1 MTMKKIILAST
12 STIYGSE
19 YLEYILPTLARFFK
33 DIDEILFIPYAR
45 PVGVTFQEYTNIV
58 KKSFSKIRINV
69 RGIHEFN
76 DTIQAVQNSQ
86 AIFTGG
92 GNTFVLVNTLYQK
105 KLIPIIKEVIENGT
119 LYFGTSAGSN
129 IGGLSM
135 KTTNDMPV
143 VYPPSFET
151 LGLIPYNIN
160 PHYLD
165 PQPDLKHKGETRETR
180 IKEFHTYN
188 DIPVIGLR
196 EGSWLEIKGKNIVLK
211 GDLNARFFQKGKAPI
226 ELKPDFNF
234 HKFF

>member
-1 MTMKKIILAST
+1 MKKIILAST

-19 YLEYILPTLARFFK
+19 YLDYILPTLELFFK

-45 PVGVTFQEYTNIV
+45 PGGVTFQEYTNIV

-234 HKFF
+234 HEFF